1 MGTNNVREFAK
12 EEKENSRKTTYSLER
27 SKRGERTGG
36 EDETESENTEQSDD
50 AKLTEL
56 WRVEQTWALVGK
68 EERRKGKRTEKRPS
82 CHDASDAIRKTAKP
96 KRERKESVGRTES
109 VLFEGQLRFARR
121 KRKTRTR
128 K

>member
-56 WRVEQTWALVGK
+56 
-68 EERRKGKRTEKRPS
+68 
-82 CHDASDAIRKTAKP
+82 
-96 KRERKESVGRTES
+96 
-109 VLFEGQLRFARR
+109 
-121 KRKTRTR
+121 
-128 K
+128 